1 MNCKVKLTVC
11 KGAALLPKV
20 TATQDEDAV
29 TITVKDMNGEASAT
43 VPIMKVDST
52 YDPASENA
60 QSGSALSAAIAA
72 KRITAPRTNPG
83 CFYEMPSGAYLLDGW
98 FKIAQMRDDYGV
110 EATQYFGEM
119 ALIYKEWSL
128 GSDAVLFDAAKGE
141 LVLRHGSP
149 LYEKHSYRTRIDNS
163 YERIRDK
170 VEDVNV
176 MGVFAY
182 PSAKAVYDYTKSI
195 KLNKKKALKSV
206 TLSASQILY
215 DYSVPNGL
223 TLFIMN
229 EEDYL
234 PENARVRDVAFDL
247 SEECG
252 EESVK
257 GIYYGTE
264 VAAVARTGV
273 DGEKAYVLINEV
285 KAEVAPEYGQKTL
298 LMVTDPERNDE
309 SSIFPV
315 IDGYGSVTFYYE
327 EN

>member
-20 TATQDEDAV
+20 TATQDVDAV
-29 TITVKDMNGEASAT
+29 TITVKDINGEASAT

-60 QSGSALSAAIAA
+60 QSGAALSTAIEA
-72 KRITAPRTNPG
+72 KRIVAPSTNPG

-110 EATQYFGEM
+110 AATQYFGEM
-119 ALIYKEWSL
+119 ALIYSEVGM

-141 LVLRHGSP
+141 LVCRRGSP
-149 LYEKHSYRTRIDNS
+149 LYEMRSYRTKIDNS
-163 YERIRDK
+163 SELIRDK
-170 VEDVNV
+170 VDDFNV
-176 MGVFAY
+176 MDVFAY

-252 EESVK
+252 EETVK

-264 VAAVARTGV
+264 VAAVARTDV

>member
-43 VPIMKVDST
+43 VPIMKVDGT

-119 ALIYKEWSL
+119 ALIYSEVGM

-141 LVLRHGSP
+141 LVCRHGSP
-149 LYEKHSYRTRIDNS
+149 LYENRSYRTKIDNS
-163 YERIRDK
+163 SELIHDK
-170 VEDVNV
+170 VDDVDV
-176 MGVFAY
+176 MDVFAY

-206 TLSASQILY
+206 TLSAGQILY

-223 TLFIMN
+223 TLFIMD

-247 SEECG
+247 SEDCG

-264 VAAVARTGV
+264 VAAVARTDV
-273 DGEKAYVLINEV
+273 DGEKAYVLINEA
-285 KAEVAPEYGQKTL
+285 KIEVPPEYGQRVL
-298 LMVTDPERNDE
+298 LMVTDPERNDD

>member
-20 TATQDEDAV
+20 TAAQDEDAV

-60 QSGSALSAAIAA
+60 QSGSALFAAIAA
-72 KRITAPRTNPG
+72 KRITALRTNPG

-119 ALIYKEWSL
+119 ALIYKEWSF

-149 LYEKHSYRTRIDNS
+149 LYEKHSYRTRLDNS
-163 YERIRDK
+163 YESIRDK
-170 VEDVNV
+170 VEDVTAID
-176 MGVFAY
+176 VFAY
-182 PSAKAVYDYTKSI
+182 PSAKAVYEYTKSI

-206 TLSASQILY
+206 TLSAGQILY
-215 DYSVPNGL
+215 DYSYNDGM
-223 TLFIMN
+223 TLFIMY

-234 PENARVRDVAFDL
+234 PENVRIKDVAFDL
-247 SEECG
+247 SEECQ

-264 VAAVARTGV
+264 VAAVART
-273 DGEKAYVLINEV
+273 DAAGEKAYVLINEA
-285 KAEVAPEYGQKTL
+285 KIEVVPKYGQKIL
-298 LMVTDPERNDE
+298 LFVTDPEQDD
-309 SSIFPV
+309 SLIFPV

>member
-60 QSGSALSAAIAA
+60 QSGSALFAAIAA
-72 KRITAPRTNPG
+72 KRITALRTNPG

-119 ALIYKEWSL
+119 ALIYKEWSF

-149 LYEKHSYRTRIDNS
+149 LYEKHSYRTRLDNS
-163 YERIRDK
+163 YESICDK
-170 VEDVNV
+170 VEDVTAID
-176 MGVFAY
+176 VFAY
-182 PSAKAVYDYTKSI
+182 PSAKAVYEYTKSI

-206 TLSASQILY
+206 TLSAGQILY
-215 DYSVPNGL
+215 DYSYNDGM
-223 TLFIMN
+223 TLFIMY

-234 PENARVRDVAFDL
+234 PENVRIKDVAFDL
-247 SEECG
+247 SEECQ

-264 VAAVARTGV
+264 VAAVART
-273 DGEKAYVLINEV
+273 DAAGEKAYVLINEA
-285 KAEVAPEYGQKTL
+285 KIEVVPKYGQKIL
-298 LMVTDPERNDE
+298 LFVTDPEQDD
-309 SSIFPV
+309 SLIFPV

>member
-119 ALIYKEWSL
+119 ALIYSEVGM

-141 LVLRHGSP
+141 LVCRHGSP
-149 LYEKHSYRTRIDNS
+149 LYENRSYRTKIDNS
-163 YERIRDK
+163 SELIFDK
-170 VEDVNV
+170 VEDVKA
-176 MGVFAY
+176 MDVFAY
-182 PSAKAVYDYTKSI
+182 PSAKAVYDYTKSV

-206 TLSASQILY
+206 TLSAGQILY
-215 DYSVPNGL
+215 DYSLIDGMAL
-223 TLFIMN
+223 YIMY

-234 PENARVRDVAFDL
+234 PENVRIKDVAFDL
-247 SEECG
+247 SEECQ

-264 VAAVARTGV
+264 VAAVART
-273 DGEKAYVLINEV
+273 DAAGEKAYVLINEA
-285 KAEVAPEYGQKTL
+285 KIEVVPKCGQKIL
-298 LMVTDPERNDE
+298 LFVTDPEQTDE
-309 SSIFPV
+309 SLIFPV

>member
-60 QSGSALSAAIAA
+60 QSGSALFAAIAA
-72 KRITAPRTNPG
+72 KRITALRTNPG

-119 ALIYKEWSL
+119 ALIYKEWSF

-149 LYEKHSYRTRIDNS
+149 LYEKHSYRTRLDNS
-163 YERIRDK
+163 YESIRDK
-170 VEDVNV
+170 VEDVTAID
-176 MGVFAY
+176 VFAY
-182 PSAKAVYDYTKSI
+182 PSAKAVYEYTKSI

-206 TLSASQILY
+206 TLSAGQILY
-215 DYSVPNGL
+215 DYSYNDGM
-223 TLFIMN
+223 TLFIMY

-234 PENARVRDVAFDL
+234 PENVRIKDVAFDL
-247 SEECG
+247 SEECQ

-264 VAAVARTGV
+264 VAAVART
-273 DGEKAYVLINEV
+273 DAAGEKAYVLINEA
-285 KAEVAPEYGQKTL
+285 KIEVVPKYGQKIL
-298 LMVTDPERNDE
+298 LFVTDPEQDD
-309 SSIFPV
+309 SLIFPV

>member
-20 TATQDEDAV
+20 TATQDVDAV
-29 TITVKDMNGEASAT
+29 TITVKDINGEASAT

-60 QSGSALSAAIAA
+60 QSGAALSTAIEA
-72 KRITAPRTNPG
+72 KRIVAPSTNPG

-110 EATQYFGEM
+110 AATQYFGEM
-119 ALIYKEWSL
+119 ALIYSEVGM

-141 LVLRHGSP
+141 LVCRRGSP
-149 LYEKHSYRTRIDNS
+149 LYEMRSYRTKIDNS
-163 YERIRDK
+163 SELIRDK
-170 VEDVNV
+170 VDDFNV
-176 MGVFAY
+176 MDVFAY

-206 TLSASQILY
+206 TLSANQILY

-252 EESVK
+252 EETVK

-264 VAAVARTGV
+264 VAAVARTDV

>member
-110 EATQYFGEM
+110 EATQYFGAM
-119 ALIYKEWSL
+119 ALIYKEL
-128 GSDAVLFDAAKGE
+128 GFGSNAVLFDAAKGE

-149 LYEKHSYRTRIDNS
+149 LYEKRSYRTRLDS
-163 YERIRDK
+163 YESIRDK
-170 VEDVNV
+170 VEDVTAID
-176 MGVFAY
+176 VFAY
-182 PSAKAVYDYTKSI
+182 PSAKAVYEFTKSI

-206 TLSASQILY
+206 TLSAGQILY
-215 DYSVPNGL
+215 DYDLISGMAL
-223 TLFIMN
+223 YIMY

-234 PENARVRDVAFDL
+234 PENVRIKDVAFDL
-247 SEECG
+247 SEECQ

-264 VAAVARTGV
+264 VAAVART
-273 DGEKAYVLINEV
+273 DAAGEKAYVLINEA
-285 KAEVAPEYGQKTL
+285 KIEVVPKCGQKIL
-298 LMVTDPERNDE
+298 LFVTDPEQTDE
-309 SSIFPV
+309 SLIFPV

>member
-60 QSGSALSAAIAA
+60 QSGSALFAAIAA
-72 KRITAPRTNPG
+72 KRITALRTNPG

-119 ALIYKEWSL
+119 ALIYKEWSF

-149 LYEKHSYRTRIDNS
+149 LYEKHSYRTRLDNS
-163 YERIRDK
+163 YESIRDK
-170 VEDVNV
+170 VEDVTAID
-176 MGVFAY
+176 VFAY
-182 PSAKAVYDYTKSI
+182 PSAKAVYEYTKSI

-206 TLSASQILY
+206 TLSAGQILY
-215 DYSVPNGL
+215 DYSYNDGM
-223 TLFIMN
+223 TLFIMY

-234 PENARVRDVAFDL
+234 PENVRIKDVAFDL
-247 SEECG
+247 SEECQ

-264 VAAVARTGV
+264 VAAVART
-273 DGEKAYVLINEV
+273 DAAGEKAYVLINEA
-285 KAEVAPEYGQKTL
+285 KIEVVPKYGQKIL
-298 LMVTDPERNDE
+298 LFVTDPEQDD
-309 SSIFPV
+309 SLIFPV
-315 IDGYGSVTFYYE
+315 IDGYGSVTFYYD

>member
-110 EATQYFGEM
+110 EATQYFGAM
-119 ALIYKEWSL
+119 ALIYKEL
-128 GSDAVLFDAAKGE
+128 GFGSNAVLFDAAKGE

-149 LYEKHSYRTRIDNS
+149 LYEKRSYRTRLDNS
-163 YERIRDK
+163 YESIRDK
-170 VEDVNV
+170 VEDVTAID
-176 MGVFAY
+176 VFAY
-182 PSAKAVYDYTKSI
+182 PSAKAVYEYTKSI

-206 TLSASQILY
+206 TLSAGQILY
-215 DYSVPNGL
+215 DYSL
-223 TLFIMN
+223 IDEMTLYIMD
-229 EEDYL
+229 EENYL
-234 PENARVRDVAFDL
+234 PENVRIKDVAFDL
-247 SEECG
+247 SEECQ

-264 VAAVARTGV
+264 VAAVART
-273 DGEKAYVLINEV
+273 DPAGEKAYVLINEA
-285 KAEVAPEYGQKTL
+285 KIEVVPKYGQKIL
-298 LMVTDPERNDE
+298 LFVTDPERIDE
-309 SSIFPV
+309 SLIYPV

>member
-20 TATQDEDAV
+20 TATQDVDAV
-29 TITVKDMNGEASAT
+29 TITVKDINGEASAT

-52 YDPASENA
+52 YDPTSENA
-60 QSGSALSAAIAA
+60 QSGAALSTAIEA
-72 KRITAPRTNPG
+72 KRIVAPSTNPG

-110 EATQYFGEM
+110 AATQYFGEM
-119 ALIYKEWSL
+119 ALIYSEVGM

-141 LVLRHGSP
+141 LVCRRGSP
-149 LYEKHSYRTRIDNS
+149 LYEMRSYRTKIDNS
-163 YERIRDK
+163 SELIRDK
-170 VEDVNV
+170 VDDFNV
-176 MGVFAY
+176 MDVFAY

-252 EESVK
+252 EETVK

-264 VAAVARTGV
+264 VAAVARTDV